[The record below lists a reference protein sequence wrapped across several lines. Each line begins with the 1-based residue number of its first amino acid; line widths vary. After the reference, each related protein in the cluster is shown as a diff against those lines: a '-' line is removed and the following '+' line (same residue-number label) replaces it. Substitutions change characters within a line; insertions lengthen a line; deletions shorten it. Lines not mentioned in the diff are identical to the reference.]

1 MDSSIRIVIVGSQ
14 GQVGSELTALDWSS
28 VGLDGNSEITAFSRA
43 DLDVSDLDSI
53 HRTIKELK
61 PDWVINASAYTA
73 VDKAE
78 SESANAYAVNAFG
91 PEQLALACASTGARL
106 VHISTDYVYPGEE
119 NVEEKR
125 KVGDAGN
132 AGSVALS
139 ESDPVG
145 PTGVYGASKLA
156 GELLVKNAC
165 PEHIILRT
173 AWVFGLYGN
182 NFVKTML
189 RLGAERDELG
199 IVADQWGGP
208 TSARGI
214 ANAIASIVAHVTRC
228 ESEGGDLASLW
239 GVYNFSGEPH
249 VNWAQFAETIFDRA
263 TALGVLARGP
273 KVNSITTDQYP
284 TPAKRPANSRLSN
297 EKVSEVFGIP
307 PDDWAAAVDELLTE
321 IKLAGAE

>member
-1 MDSSIRIVIVGSQ
+1 MEPPLRIVIVGSQ
-14 GQVGSELTALDWSS
+14 GQVGSELASLDWFALG
-28 VGLDGNSEITAFSRA
+28 VDENLEITALGRV
-43 DLDVSDLDSI
+43 DLDISKLGSI

-61 PDWVINASAYTA
+61 PHWIINASAYTA

-78 SESANAYAVNAFG
+78 SDSANAYAVNAFG
-91 PEQLALACASTGARL
+91 PEQLALACAAIGARL
-106 VHISTDYVYPGEE
+106 VHISTDYVYPGEVIE
-119 NVEEKR
+119 GE
-125 KVGDAGN
+125 GA
-132 AGSVALS
+132 ALS
-139 ESDPVG
+139 EADPVG

-156 GELLVKNAC
+156 GELLVRNAC

-173 AWVFGLYGN
+173 AWVFGLHGN

-199 IVADQWGGP
+199 IVSDQWGGP

-214 ANAIASIVAHVTRC
+214 AKAIASIVAQVTRC
-228 ESEGGDLASLW
+228 ESEGNDLASLW

-263 TALGVLARGP
+263 AALGLLARVP

-297 EKVSEVFGIP
+297 EKVGEVFGIA
-307 PDDWAAAVDELLTE
+307 PDDWQAAVDELLTDLKSV
-321 IKLAGAE
+321 IAE

>member
-1 MDSSIRIVIVGSQ
+1 MDSPIRIVIVGSQ

-28 VGLDGNSEITAFSRA
+28 VGLDANSKITALSRA
-43 DLDVSDLDSI
+43 DLDISNLDSI
-53 HRTIKELK
+53 HTTIKELK
-61 PDWVINASAYTA
+61 PHWVINASAYTA

-78 SESANAYAVNAFG
+78 SDSATAYAVNAFG
-91 PEQLALACASTGARL
+91 PQQLALACAAIGARFI
-106 VHISTDYVYPGEE
+106 HISTDYVYPGEA
-119 NVEEKR
+119 VE
-125 KVGDAGN
+125 GN
-132 AGSVALS
+132 AAALS

-173 AWVFGLYGN
+173 AWVFGLHGN

-189 RLGAERDELG
+189 RLGGERDELG
-199 IVADQWGGP
+199 VVADQWGGP

-214 ANAIASIVAHVTRC
+214 AMAIASIVTEVTRL
-228 ESEGGDLASLW
+228 ESEGEDLASFW

-263 TALGVLARGP
+263 AALGLLARGP
-273 KVNSITTDQYP
+273 KVNSITSDQYP

-297 EKVSEVFGIP
+297 EKVGELFGIA
-307 PDDWAAAVDELLTE
+307 PDDWQAAVDELLTE
-321 IKLAGAE
+321 IKSRGAE

>member
-1 MDSSIRIVIVGSQ
+1 MGTLFRIIIVGSQ
-14 GQVGSELTALDWSS
+14 GQVGSELAALDWSS
-28 VGLDGNSEITAFSRA
+28 VGLDANSKITALSRA
-43 DLDVSDLDSI
+43 DLDISNLDSI
-53 HRTIKELK
+53 HTTIKELK
-61 PDWVINASAYTA
+61 PHWVINASAYTA

-78 SESANAYAVNAFG
+78 SDSATAYAVNAFG
-91 PEQLALACASTGARL
+91 PEQLALACAAIGARL
-106 VHISTDYVYPGEE
+106 IHISTDYVYPGEA
-119 NVEEKR
+119 VE
-125 KVGDAGN
+125 GN
-132 AGSVALS
+132 AAALS

-173 AWVFGLYGN
+173 AWVFGLHGN

-199 IVADQWGGP
+199 VVADQWGGP

-214 ANAIASIVAHVTRC
+214 AVAIASIVAQVTRC
-228 ESEGGDLASLW
+228 ESEGEDLANLW

-263 TALGVLARGP
+263 AALGLLARVP
-273 KVNSITTDQYP
+273 KVNSITSDQYP

-297 EKVSEVFGIP
+297 EKVGEVFGIF
-307 PDDWAAAVDELLTE
+307 PDDWQAALDELLTD
-321 IKLAGAE
+321 IKSVIAE

>member
-1 MDSSIRIVIVGSQ
+1 METPIRIVIVGSG
-14 GQVGSELTALDWSS
+14 GQVGSELAALDWSS
-28 VGLDGNSEITAFSRA
+28 LGLGASSEITALGRA
-43 DLDVSDLDSI
+43 DLDISKLGSI

-61 PDWVINASAYTA
+61 PHWIINASAYTA

-78 SESANAYAVNAFG
+78 SDSATAYAVNAFG
-91 PEQLALACASTGARL
+91 PEQLALACAAIEARL
-106 VHISTDYVYPGEE
+106 IHISTDYVYSGEA
-119 NVEEKR
+119 VE
-125 KVGDAGN
+125 GDGA
-132 AGSVALS
+132 ALS
-139 ESDPVG
+139 EADPVG

-173 AWVFGLYGN
+173 AWVFGLHGN

-199 IVADQWGGP
+199 VVTDQWGGP

-214 ANAIASIVAHVTRC
+214 AKAIASIVTQVTRC
-228 ESEGGDLASLW
+228 ESEGDDLASLW

-263 TALGVLARGP
+263 TALGVSVRGP
-273 KVNSITTDQYP
+273 KVNSITSDQYP

-297 EKVSEVFGIP
+297 DKVNQVFRIA
-307 PDDWAAAVDELLTE
+307 PDNWKVAVDELL
-321 IKLAGAE
+321 IDLKSADAE

>member
-1 MDSSIRIVIVGSQ
+1 MNSSIRIVIVGSQ
-14 GQVGSELTALDWSS
+14 GQVGSELTALDWS
-28 VGLDGNSEITAFSRA
+28 VLGLDANSEITALSRA
-43 DLDVSDLDSI
+43 DLDISNLDSI
-53 HRTIKELK
+53 HTTIEDLK
-61 PDWVINASAYTA
+61 PHWVINASAYTA

-78 SESANAYAVNAFG
+78 SDSANAYAVNAFG
-91 PEQLALACASTGARL
+91 PEQLGLACAAIGARL
-106 VHISTDYVYPGEE
+106 VHISTDYVYPGQEAEE
-119 NVEEKR
+119 VEGR
-125 KVGDAGN
+125 
-132 AGSVALS
+132 ALS

-173 AWVFGLYGN
+173 AWVFGLNGN

-199 IVADQWGGP
+199 VVADQWGGP

-214 ANAIASIVAHVTRC
+214 AKAIASIVSAVTRC
-228 ESEGGDLASLW
+228 ESEGDDLASLW

-263 TALGVLARGP
+263 AALGFLARIP
-273 KVNSITTDQYP
+273 KVNSISTDQYP

-297 EKVSEVFGIP
+297 EKVGEVFGIA
-307 PDDWAAAVDELLTE
+307 PDDWQAAVDELLTE
-321 IKLAGAE
+321 IKSRGAE

>member
-1 MDSSIRIVIVGSQ
+1 MDSPIRIVIVGSR

-28 VGLDGNSEITAFSRA
+28 MGLNANSEIIALSRA

-53 HRTIKELK
+53 HGIIESLK
-61 PDWVINASAYTA
+61 PHWVINASAYTA

-78 SESANAYAVNAFG
+78 SDSANAYTVNAFG
-91 PEQLALACASTGARL
+91 PEKLALACASIDARL

-119 NVEEKR
+119 SVEEGR
-125 KVGDAGN
+125 KVGDLGIA
-132 AGSVALS
+132 ALS

-199 IVADQWGGP
+199 VVSDQWGGP

-214 ANAIASIVAHVTRC
+214 AKAIASIVTEVTRR
-228 ESEGGDLASLW
+228 ESEGEDLASFW

-263 TALGVLARGP
+263 AALGFLARVP

-284 TPAKRPANSRLSN
+284 TPAKRPFNSRLSN
-297 EKVSEVFGIP
+297 EKVGEIFGIAA
-307 PDDWAAAVDELLTE
+307 DDWQASVDELLTE
-321 IKLAGAE
+321 IKSAGAE

>member
-1 MDSSIRIVIVGSQ
+1 MMGTPLRIIIVGSQ
-14 GQVGSELTALDWSS
+14 GQVGSELAALDWSS
-28 VGLDGNSEITAFSRA
+28 VGLDANSKITALSRA
-43 DLDVSDLDSI
+43 DLDISNLDSI
-53 HRTIKELK
+53 HTTIKELK
-61 PDWVINASAYTA
+61 PHWVINASAYTA

-78 SESANAYAVNAFG
+78 SDSAKAYAVNAFG
-91 PEQLALACASTGARL
+91 PQQLALACAAIGARL
-106 VHISTDYVYPGEE
+106 IHISTDYVYPGEA
-119 NVEEKR
+119 VE
-125 KVGDAGN
+125 GN
-132 AGSVALS
+132 AVALS

-173 AWVFGLYGN
+173 AWVFGLQGN

-189 RLGAERDELG
+189 RLGGERDELG
-199 IVADQWGGP
+199 VVADQWGGP

-214 ANAIASIVAHVTRC
+214 AIAIASIVAQVTRC
-228 ESEGGDLASLW
+228 ESEGEDLANLW

-263 TALGVLARGP
+263 AALGFLARVP

-284 TPAKRPANSRLSN
+284 TPAKRPFNSRLSN
-297 EKVSEVFGIP
+297 EKVGEVFGIF
-307 PDDWAAAVDELLTE
+307 PDDWQAALDELLTD
-321 IKLAGAE
+321 IKSVIAE

>member
-1 MDSSIRIVIVGSQ
+1 MGTPIRIVIVGSQ
-14 GQVGSELTALDWSS
+14 GQVGSELAALDWSS
-28 VGLDGNSEITAFSRA
+28 LGLDANSKITALSRA
-43 DLDVSDLDSI
+43 DLDISNLDSI
-53 HRTIKELK
+53 HTTIKELK
-61 PDWVINASAYTA
+61 PHWVINASAYTA

-78 SESANAYAVNAFG
+78 SDSAKAYAVNAFG
-91 PEQLALACASTGARL
+91 PQQLALACAAIGARL
-106 VHISTDYVYPGEE
+106 IHISTDYVYPGEA
-119 NVEEKR
+119 VE
-125 KVGDAGN
+125 GN
-132 AGSVALS
+132 AAALS

-173 AWVFGLYGN
+173 AWVFGLHGN

-199 IVADQWGGP
+199 VVADQWGGP

-214 ANAIASIVAHVTRC
+214 AVAIASIVAQVTRC
-228 ESEGGDLASLW
+228 ESEGEDLANLW

-263 TALGVLARGP
+263 AALGLLARVP
-273 KVNSITTDQYP
+273 KVNSITSDQYP

-297 EKVSEVFGIP
+297 EKVGEVFGIF
-307 PDDWAAAVDELLTE
+307 PDDWQAALDELLTD
-321 IKLAGAE
+321 IKSVIAE

>member
-1 MDSSIRIVIVGSQ
+1 MDSPIRIVIVGSQ
-14 GQVGSELTALDWSS
+14 GQVGSELAALDWSAL
-28 VGLDGNSEITAFSRA
+28 GMDATSEITALSRA

-53 HRTIKELK
+53 HGIIESLK
-61 PDWVINASAYTA
+61 PHWVINASAYTA

-78 SESANAYAVNAFG
+78 SDSANAYAVNAFG
-91 PEQLALACASTGARL
+91 PEQLGLACAAIGARL
-106 VHISTDYVYPGEE
+106 IHISSDYVYPGEA
-119 NVEEKR
+119 VE
-125 KVGDAGN
+125 GN
-132 AGSVALS
+132 GAALG
-139 ESDPVG
+139 EADPVG

-156 GELLVKNAC
+156 GELLVRNAC

-173 AWVFGLYGN
+173 AWVFGLHGN

-199 IVADQWGGP
+199 VVADQWGGP

-214 ANAIASIVAHVTRC
+214 AKAIASIVAQVTRC
-228 ESEGGDLASLW
+228 ESEGNDLSSLW

-249 VNWAQFAETIFDRA
+249 VNWAHFAEAIFESA
-263 TALGVLARGP
+263 KTLGLLARVP

-297 EKVSEVFGIP
+297 DKVGEVFGIA
-307 PDDWAAAVDELLTE
+307 PDVWLAAVDEMLIDL
-321 IKLAGAE
+321 KPVDAE

>member
-1 MDSSIRIVIVGSQ
+1 MDTPLRIVIIGSQ
-14 GQVGSELTALDWSS
+14 GQVGSELVALDWSS
-28 VGLDGNSEITAFSRA
+28 VGLDANSEITALSRA
-43 DLDVSDLDSI
+43 DLDISNLGSI

-78 SESANAYAVNAFG
+78 SDSANAYAVNAFG
-91 PEQLALACASTGARL
+91 PEQLALACAAIGARL

-119 NVEEKR
+119 NEEEER
-125 KVGDAGN
+125 ELGG
-132 AGSVALS
+132 GALS

-145 PTGVYGASKLA
+145 PRGVYGASKLA

-173 AWVFGLYGN
+173 AWVFGFHGN

-199 IVADQWGGP
+199 VVSDQWGGP

-214 ANAIASIVAHVTRC
+214 SRAIASIVTEVTRR
-228 ESEGGDLASLW
+228 ESEGEDLASLW

-249 VNWAQFAETIFDRA
+249 VNWAQFAETIFDSA
-263 TALGVLARGP
+263 AALVLLERGP
-273 KVNSITTDQYP
+273 KVNSITSDQYP
-284 TPAKRPANSRLSN
+284 TPAKRPAKSRLSN
-297 EKVSEVFGIP
+297 EKVGKVFGIA
-307 PDDWAAAVDELLTE
+307 PDDWQAAVDELLTD
-321 IKLAGAE
+321 IKTAGTE

>member
-1 MDSSIRIVIVGSQ
+1 MDSPIRIVIVGSQ
-14 GQVGSELTALDWSS
+14 GQVGSELAALDWSAF
-28 VGLDGNSEITAFSRA
+28 GLDANSEIIALSRA
-43 DLDVSDLDSI
+43 DLDISKLDSI
-53 HRTIKELK
+53 HKIIETRN
-61 PDWVINASAYTA
+61 PHWVINASAYTA

-78 SESANAYAVNAFG
+78 SDSANAYAVNAFG

-106 VHISTDYVYPGEE
+106 IHISTDYVYPGEE

-125 KVGDAGN
+125 VVGDAGI
-132 AGSVALS
+132 VALS

-156 GELLVKNAC
+156 GELLIKNAC

-173 AWVFGLYGN
+173 AWVFGLHGN

-199 IVADQWGGP
+199 VVADQWGGP

-214 ANAIASIVAHVTRC
+214 AMAIASIVAAVTRC
-228 ESEGGDLASLW
+228 ESGDDDLSSLW

-249 VNWAQFAETIFDRA
+249 VNWAQFAEAIFERA
-263 TALGVLARGP
+263 TVLGVLARVP
-273 KVNSITTDQYP
+273 KVNSITSDQYP

-297 EKVSEVFGIP
+297 DKVSEVFGIA
-307 PDDWAAAVDELLTE
+307 PDDWQAAVDELL
-321 IKLAGAE
+321 IDLKPADAE

>member
-1 MDSSIRIVIVGSQ
+1 METPIRIVIVGSG
-14 GQVGSELTALDWSS
+14 GQVGSELAALDWSS
-28 VGLDGNSEITAFSRA
+28 LGLGASSEITALGRA
-43 DLDVSDLDSI
+43 DLDISKLGSI

-61 PDWVINASAYTA
+61 PHWIINASAYTA

-78 SESANAYAVNAFG
+78 SDSATAYAVNAFG
-91 PEQLALACASTGARL
+91 PEQLALACAAIEARL
-106 VHISTDYVYPGEE
+106 IHMSTDYVYPGEA
-119 NVEEKR
+119 VEGD
-125 KVGDAGN
+125 VG
-132 AGSVALS
+132 ALS
-139 ESDPVG
+139 EADPVG

-199 IVADQWGGP
+199 VVSDQWGGP

-214 ANAIASIVAHVTRC
+214 AKAIASIVTQVTRC
-228 ESEGGDLASLW
+228 ESEGDDLASLW

-263 TALGVLARGP
+263 TALGVSVRGP
-273 KVNSITTDQYP
+273 KVNSITSDQYP

-297 EKVSEVFGIP
+297 DKVNQVFRIA
-307 PDDWAAAVDELLTE
+307 PDNWKVAVDELL
-321 IKLAGAE
+321 IDLKSADAE

>member
-1 MDSSIRIVIVGSQ
+1 MDSPIRIVIVGSQ
-14 GQVGSELTALDWSS
+14 GQVGSELAALDWSAC
-28 VGLDGNSEITAFSRA
+28 GLDANSEIIALSRA
-43 DLDVSDLDSI
+43 DLDISKLDSI
-53 HRTIKELK
+53 HKIIESRN
-61 PDWVINASAYTA
+61 PHWVINASAYTA

-78 SESANAYAVNAFG
+78 SDSANAYAVNAFG
-91 PEQLALACASTGARL
+91 PEHLALACAAIGARL

-119 NVEEKR
+119 IEEEESEL
-125 KVGDAGN
+125 GG
-132 AGSVALS
+132 GALTES
-139 ESDPVG
+139 EPVG

-173 AWVFGLYGN
+173 AWVFGLHGN
-182 NFVKTML
+182 NFLKTML

-199 IVADQWGGP
+199 VVADQWGGP

-214 ANAIASIVAHVTRC
+214 ANAIASIVAQVTRC
-228 ESEGGDLASLW
+228 ESEGNDLSSLW

-263 TALGVLARGP
+263 AALGLLARVP
-273 KVNSITTDQYP
+273 KVNSITTEQYP

-297 EKVSEVFGIP
+297 DKVSLVFGIV
-307 PDDWAAAVDELLTE
+307 PDDWQAAVDELLTDLKSV
-321 IKLAGAE
+321 IAE

>member
-1 MDSSIRIVIVGSQ
+1 MDIAMRIVIVGSR
-14 GQVGSELTALDWSS
+14 GQVGCELTTLDWDS
-28 VGLDGNSEITAFSRA
+28 LDFTSTVEIIALARA
-43 DLDVSDLDSI
+43 DLDITNWDLVRRKID
-53 HRTIKELK
+53 ELR
-61 PDWVINASAYTA
+61 PHWVINASAYTA

-78 SESANAYAVNAFG
+78 SDSATAYAVNAFG
-91 PEQLALACASTGARL
+91 PQQLALACAAIGARL
-106 VHISTDYVYPGEE
+106 IHISTDYVYPGEA
-119 NVEEKR
+119 VE
-125 KVGDAGN
+125 GN
-132 AGSVALS
+132 GAALS

-199 IVADQWGGP
+199 VVSDQWGGP

-214 ANAIASIVAHVTRC
+214 AKAIASIVTEVTRR
-228 ESEGGDLASLW
+228 ESEGEDLASFW

-263 TALGVLARGP
+263 AALGLLARVP

-284 TPAKRPANSRLSN
+284 TPAKRPFNSRLSN
-297 EKVSEVFGIP
+297 EKVGEIFGIAV
-307 PDDWAAAVDELLTE
+307 DDWQASVDELLTE
-321 IKLAGAE
+321 IKSAGAE